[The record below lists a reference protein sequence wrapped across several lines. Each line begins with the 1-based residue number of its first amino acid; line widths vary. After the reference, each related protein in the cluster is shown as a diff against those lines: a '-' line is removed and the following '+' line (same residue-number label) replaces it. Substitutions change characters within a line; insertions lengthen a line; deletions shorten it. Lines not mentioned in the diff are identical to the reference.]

1 MERVSDIEPLTS
13 TEPVLIEILG
23 WSKLNC
29 PSLGEFV
36 AILNRMPG
44 SAPVISIVLDVVK
57 IVEVAVATLG
67 EVSIKSTSSFVICV
81 KEALVLTVKE

>member
-1 MERVSDIEPLTS
+1 
-13 TEPVLIEILG
+13 
-23 WSKLNC
+23 
-29 PSLGEFV
+29 
-36 AILNRMPG
+36 MPG

-81 KEALVLTVKE
+81 KEALVLTV